1 MPNEFK
7 IKNGFFSEGNS
18 NITGSLNV
26 SAGITGSL
34 LGTAS
39 FALAVAG
46 GGGGGGVTQII
57 AGTNVSISPA
67 GGTGA
72 VTINSSGAGGSF
84 PFSGSAQ
91 ITGSLG
97 VTGSINGVFIGR
109 GGGNVTSSLAI
120 GQFALNA
127 NTNTTG
133 SNIAIGHRA
142 LQSGSGFRNN
152 VAIGDRAGARL
163 CNNLTPTDNVFI
175 GCAAGYGANTGTTT
189 LAQALQ
195 GNIAIGKK
203 AGYSLASRF
212 CYTSTYIGSYYGGYT
227 RTTNGFSTTINNVLI
242 GLMLVC
248 VCLDTKDIYLT
259 VILV

>member
-18 NITGSLNV
+18 NITGSLSV

-34 LGTAS
+34 QGTAS
-39 FALAVAG
+39 FALAVA

-57 AGTNVSISPA
+57 AGTNVSISPG

-97 VTGSINGVFIGR
+97 VTGSINGVIIGT
-109 GGGNVTSSLAI
+109 GNGS
-120 GQFALNA
+120 
-127 NTNTTG
+127 NTT
-133 SNIAIGHRA
+133 NIAIGRQA
-142 LQSGSGFRNN
+142 LQSGSGFCTNI
-152 VAIGDRAGARL
+152 AIGDRAGARL
-163 CNNLTPTDNVFI
+163 ANNLTPTDNIFI
-175 GCAAGYGANTGTTT
+175 GNRAGYGINTGTTIFGNG
-189 LAQALQ
+189 LI

-203 AGYSLASRF
+203 AGYSL
-212 CYTSTYIGSYYGGYT
+212 GSKY
-227 RTTNGFSTTINNVLI
+227 V
-242 GLMLVC
+242 
-248 VCLDTKDIYLT
+248 
-259 VILV
+259 